1 MTKGNATVLPPAP
14 VIYNERPK
22 KMSFEDFKVARANM
36 NKAIKA
42 RLRGFL
48 VHLSNELMYDELGK
62 PVAMKYR
69 KGRTFV
75 GSAKHLQLV

>member
-1 MTKGNATVLPPAP
+1 
-14 VIYNERPK
+14 
-22 KMSFEDFKVARANM
+22 M

-69 KGRTFV
+69 KGKTFV
-75 GSAKHLQLV
+75 GSTKMLQLV

>member
-14 VIYNERPK
+14 VIYNERPN
-22 KMSFEDFKVARANM
+22 KMSFEDFKIARANM
-36 NKAIKA
+36 TKAIKA

-48 VHLSNELMYDELGK
+48 VHLANELMFDELGK

-69 KGRTFV
+69 KGRQFV
-75 GSAKHLQLV
+75 GSTKTLQLV